1 MNDSAPFEPF
11 PHYVDARKVFSQKGN
26 FSGELGKEKFDRL
39 PSLLVE
45 GVFSVNAELRFSIGD
60 RGRRMIEGNVDAQ
73 ESVAC
78 QRCLKPL
85 ELTLADDIR
94 LALVQ
99 DEEAAEKLDNGID
112 PWIEAEYRL
121 NPAQIVEEQLLLS
134 MPLAAY
140 HDEKECQIELPAPR
154 ANGAL
159 AAKQDPS
166 PFAILKELKK

>member
-1 MNDSAPFEPF
+1 M
-11 PHYVDARKVFSQKGN
+11 
-26 FSGELGKEKFDRL
+26 
-39 PSLLVE
+39 
-45 GVFSVNAELRFSIGD
+45 
-60 RGRRMIEGNVDAQ
+60 
-73 ESVAC
+73 
-78 QRCLKPL
+78 
-85 ELTLADDIR
+85 
-94 LALVQ
+94 Q

-140 HDEKECQIELPAPR
+140 HHETECQIELPAPK

>member
-73 ESVAC
+73 VSVAC

-140 HDEKECQIELPAPR
+140 HHER
-154 ANGAL
+154 VSN
-159 AAKQDPS
+159 
-166 PFAILKELKK
+166 

>member
-45 GVFSVNAELRFSIGD
+45 GVFSVTAELRFAIGD

-73 ESVAC
+73 VSVAC

-99 DEEAAEKLDNGID
+99 DEEAAEKLRTANNSCHGFHV
-112 PWIEAEYRL
+112 YRMYGETQGGERCCCRIARV
-121 NPAQIVEEQLLLS
+121 NQAF
-134 MPLAAY
+134 
-140 HDEKECQIELPAPR
+140 
-154 ANGAL
+154 ANKPG
-159 AAKQDPS
+159 QR
-166 PFAILKELKK
+166 